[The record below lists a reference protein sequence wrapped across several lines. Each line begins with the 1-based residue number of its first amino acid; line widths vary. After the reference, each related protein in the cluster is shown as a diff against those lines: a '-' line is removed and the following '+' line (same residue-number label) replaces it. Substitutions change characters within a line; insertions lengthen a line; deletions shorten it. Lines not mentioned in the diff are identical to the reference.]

1 MNFKSRKELQAY
13 FDEFVS
19 ENQSAVVKVCS
30 PSNSSST
37 YTPVVYMLDMPLSI
51 IFENGKAL
59 VIEYYNVCNIYVEY
73 RELTDSEKEE
83 LSKIYNNDFFNVVY
97 DIYDYNTTRISKR
110 ITLNMEYDVIEKVDV
125 CYFEGDYDK
134 WENGV
139 IVTKE
144 GTEENFGEI
153 ILRMKNGKTI
163 HILAQPA
170 DSDGYFDV
178 WASTDYENIKVFNIE
193 E

>member
-1 MNFKSRKELQAY
+1 M
-13 FDEFVS
+13 
-19 ENQSAVVKVCS
+19 
-30 PSNSSST
+30 
-37 YTPVVYMLDMPLSI
+37 
-51 IFENGKAL
+51 
-59 VIEYYNVCNIYVEY
+59 EY
-73 RELTDSEKEE
+73 RELTVNEKAE

-97 DIYDYNTTRISKR
+97 DIYDYNTKRISKR

-153 ILRMKNGKTI
+153 IFKMKNGNTI
-163 HILAQPA
+163 HVLAEDA
-170 DSDGYFDV
+170 EMDGYMDV
-178 WASTDYENIKVFNIE
+178 WASTDYENIKVFNTE